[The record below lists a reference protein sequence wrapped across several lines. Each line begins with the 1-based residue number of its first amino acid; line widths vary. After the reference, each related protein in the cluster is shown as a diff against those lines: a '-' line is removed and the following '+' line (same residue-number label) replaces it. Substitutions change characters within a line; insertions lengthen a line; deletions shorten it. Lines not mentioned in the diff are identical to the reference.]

1 MSRVLKKGGKIIMLE
16 PAMGILPRF
25 IYYLF
30 HKEPN
35 GFETSINWGSNID
48 NKNLNNYSFA
58 AQSIPWRIFYSDK
71 NIKKLKEFNLKIEK
85 VEIFSDF
92 TYLLSGGY
100 SFRPMYPSIL
110 FDILIKLDKFLTL
123 IGKNLFSAR
132 MFIVLKKE

>member
-1 MSRVLKKGGKIIMLE
+1 MINFSSGGELKKIIFIAHQDMPPYEYAFFPMVQERMLKLPTSKFNKIYSL
-16 PAMGILPRF
+16 G
-25 IYYLF
+25 
-30 HKEPN
+30 
-35 GFETSINWGSNID
+35 
-48 NKNLNNYSFA
+48 NLGVY
-58 AQSIPWRIFYSDK
+58 
-71 NIKKLKEFNLKIEK
+71 EFNLKIEK

-100 SFRPMYPSIL
+100 SFRSMYPSIL